1 MKKVG
6 TGTKTPVGGDED
18 EVMLWLVRRFLGR
31 NVAATS
37 SRSQNCLEKSE
48 MRIISA
54 ELHDINSNAAGYGSA
69 AITPDPEP
77 KHATV
82 EALTPRR
89 QRDTLIER
97 RRA

>member
-18 EVMLWLVRRFLGR
+18 EVILWLVRGL
-31 NVAATS
+31 
-37 SRSQNCLEKSE
+37 E
-48 MRIISA
+48 MRLRLLQENSDCLVKLELQIISA
-54 ELHDINSNAAGYGSA
+54 ELRRLTSNAAGHGSA

-77 KHATV
+77 RHVTV

-97 RRA
+97 GRA